1 MYSVKKLSIV
11 LMLFLG
17 LACNIAN
24 NQKETKNDSS
34 SQFSQISRAA
44 YQQVVKGKN
53 VDLYLLANKNKMTV
67 FISNFGGRIISVN
80 VPNKSGTFTDVVL
93 GYDSLNHYL
102 NRKENFFGALI
113 GRYGNRIA
121 KGKFKLDDKNYQLS
135 INNAPNALHGGPT
148 GFYNQ
153 VWDAKQINKQTLE
166 LTYLSKDGE
175 EGYPGNLAVT
185 VVYTLT
191 DENSI
196 EISYTAT
203 TDKKT
208 ILNLTNH
215 SYFNLSGA
223 GSGSINDHLLT
234 INADKFTPVD
244 STLIPTGILEEV
256 AGTAFDFRKPKV
268 IGDSVNSKSEQI
280 KNGKG
285 YDHNFVL
292 NRKTTNDLELAA
304 TVYSNTTGI
313 KLEVLTQEPGIQF
326 YGGNFLDSTILGKK
340 DLHYNFRTAFCLET
354 QHFPD
359 APNHHSFAST
369 ELVPGKT
376 YTTKTIY
383 KFSVQ

>member
-11 LMLFLG
+11 LTLFLG

-191 DENSI
+191 DGNSI

-234 INADKFTPVD
+234 INAEKFTPVD